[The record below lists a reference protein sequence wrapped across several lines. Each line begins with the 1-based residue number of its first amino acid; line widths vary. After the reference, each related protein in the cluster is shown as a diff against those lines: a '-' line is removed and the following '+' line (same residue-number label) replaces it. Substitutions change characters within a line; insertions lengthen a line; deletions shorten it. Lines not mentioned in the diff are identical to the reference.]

1 MNNRKSHNVTNKFCK
16 AAVSGLSAGS
26 ILLLSHAASAAPGTL
41 ADSPLFLSTNVQP
54 NIFFMIDDSGS
65 MDWEVLLSNEAISA
79 HGGAPNSGNLD
90 FTPNDTAERRELCHA
105 YNVLAYNPARS
116 YTPWRGVDGAGL
128 PYANQTLSAA
138 RTNPFNTG
146 TTNIGSHFYFIWNDA
161 NNDGLYQAGECPT
174 PSVTTNCGG
183 SAGCVN
189 VSALSA
195 AEQTNYANWFS
206 YYRKREYVAK
216 RALSQI
222 VKESSTR
229 MGLATLHNNNGVRTL
244 VSDIDDVSTPID
256 TTAQANKNNLL
267 RNLFRIDSSG
277 GTPLRQS
284 LQAAGNY
291 YEGNSS
297 WGSSP
302 ILPAGQ
308 GGECQQNFTVLMSDG
323 FWNGGDPAVG
333 NADTDSNTAYDSAL
347 GGLYADGAAGI
358 SNTLADVAMH
368 YYERDLDTN
377 MPNNVRVIEGIDN
390 NTAQHMVTYTVAFGI
405 RGNLPDTLN
414 PGDAGF
420 SWPTPVSNTISTIDD
435 VRHAAYNGRGKFL
448 SAGNPQQLIDSM
460 KESIA
465 DIADRTGTAAA
476 VSFNSTSL
484 QTDTKLLK
492 ASFNSDR
499 WSGDVTAF
507 DLILNP
513 VTRSL
518 SLGPIAWEASTDLD
532 VRTADSRNLVTY
544 DGTSGIKF
552 LWDDL
557 TAAQQDDLRT
567 NPLGT
572 MDIEAAGMARLDYIR
587 GKHGCE
593 EDSALT
599 CSYTDS
605 SANTFSSQ
613 ILRERTSRLG
623 DIIHSSPIYV
633 GPPGTRYP
641 ANIETT
647 PYRDFVNTYATRTGM
662 TYVGSNDGMLHA
674 FDDTGVERF
683 AYIPS
688 MLFSTANGE
697 GLHHLTEPGYI
708 HSYYVDLSAN
718 VTDAFVDVGSGTA
731 AWHSI
736 LIGGLRGGGKGLF
749 AIDVTDPAALVTASG
764 VASNVLWEFTHN
776 DLGYTFSDIKVGK
789 MNNGKWAAI
798 FGNGYNSDP
807 SGDGTSKVFIVY
819 LDGSNLSTPIM
830 LETGAGTIANG
841 DCSDPGSDCNG
852 MSTPATVDL
861 NGDGTVDRIYAGD
874 LHGKMWVFDVS
885 SINTV
890 NWRSPYGNSPSYIP
904 LFTACDTTP
913 CTDSNRQPIT
923 SKPAIARHPFIRG
936 VTTLPNLMV
945 FFGTGQ
951 YITPTDSVS
960 TAAQTFY
967 GVWDSGSGNVDP
979 DMLEAQTITDDV
991 SNSIEVRTI
1000 SDNYVDYATQRGWK
1014 IPLPTQ
1020 MERSVTNS
1028 VGFGHLVFFN
1038 TMIPST
1044 TSCAAGGSGWLMA
1057 VDMLNGG
1064 APSFQPIDVNG
1075 DGNFDGLDMVGT
1087 TVSVGTKSSG
1097 IPTES
1102 RFISDKRVTANS
1114 DGSVVFENVQ
1124 PSGPQSPS
1132 RMSWT
1137 GLER

>member
-1 MNNRKSHNVTNKFCK
+1 MNTRKSHNVTNKFRK
-16 AAVSGLSAGS
+16 AAVIGVSAGS
-26 ILLLSHAASAAPGTL
+26 VLLLSHAASAAPGTL

-65 MDWEVLLSNEAISA
+65 MDWEVLMSNEASTA

-90 FTPNDTAERRELCHA
+90 FTPDSATERRELCHA
-105 YNVLAYNPARS
+105 YNVLAYNPSRS
-116 YTPWRGVDGAGL
+116 YTPWRGVDTNGQS
-128 PYANQTLSAA
+128 YADQPLSAA
-138 RTNPFNTG
+138 RREPFNTG
-146 TTNIGSHFYFIWNDA
+146 TSDIRNHFYFIWNDA

-189 VSALSA
+189 VSSLSA

-216 RALSQI
+216 RALGQI
-222 VKESSTR
+222 IKDSSSR
-229 MGLATLHNNNGVRTL
+229 VGLATLHNNNTVRTL
-244 VSDIDDVSTPID
+244 ITDIDDISTPIN
-256 TTAQANKNNLL
+256 TTAQTNKNNLM
-267 RNLFRIDSSG
+267 RNLYRVNSSG

-284 LQAAGNY
+284 LEDVGEY
-291 YEGNSS
+291 YEGNSG

-308 GGECQQNFTVLMSDG
+308 GGECQQNFTILMSDG

-333 NADTDSNTAYDSAL
+333 NTDTDNSTIYD
-347 GGLYADGAAGI
+347 GGLYADGAAGV

-377 MPNNVRVIEGIDN
+377 MPNNVRTIEGIDN
-390 NTAQHMVTYTVAFGI
+390 NSAQHMVTYTVAFGI
-405 RGNLPDTLN
+405 RGTLPDTLN

-420 SWPTPVSNTISTIDD
+420 AWPTPVSNTINTIDD
-435 VRHAAYNGRGKFL
+435 LRHAAYNGRGKFL

-460 KESIA
+460 NESIA

-518 SLGPIAWEASTDLD
+518 SLGPIAWQASTDLD
-532 VRTADSRNLVTY
+532 VRTAASRNLVTY
-544 DGTSGIKF
+544 DGTGGIKF

-557 TAAQQDDLRT
+557 TTAQQNDLRT
-567 NPLGT
+567 NALGT
-572 MDIEAAGMARLDYIR
+572 MDTEAAGMARLDYIR

-593 EDSALT
+593 EDSALS

-605 SANTFSSQ
+605 GANTFSSKV
-613 ILRERTSRLG
+613 LRERSSRLG

-641 ANIETT
+641 ANIEAT

-674 FDDTGVERF
+674 FDATGVERF
-683 AYIPS
+683 AYIPG

-697 GLHHLTEPGYI
+697 GLHHLTEPGYV

-718 VTDAFVDVGSGTA
+718 VTDAFVDTGSGTA

-749 AIDVTDPAALVTASG
+749 AIDVTDPATLVTAGG
-764 VASNVLWEFTHN
+764 VTSNVLWEFTHN

-819 LDGSNLSTPIM
+819 LDGSNLLAPII

-861 NGDGTVDRIYAGD
+861 NGDGSVDRIYAGD

-885 SINTV
+885 SINTT
-890 NWRSPYGNSPSYIP
+890 NWRSAFGNSPSYTP
-904 LFTACDTTP
+904 LFTACNTTP
-913 CTDSNRQPIT
+913 CTASNRQPIT

-967 GVWDSGSGNVDP
+967 GVWDAGSGDLDP
-979 DMLEAQTITDDV
+979 DMLEAQQITDDIT
-991 SNSIEVRTI
+991 NGIEIRTI
-1000 SDNYVDYATQRGWK
+1000 SDNAVDYATQRGWK

-1028 VGFGHLVFFN
+1028 LAFGSLVFFN

-1044 TSCAAGGSGWLMA
+1044 TTCAAGGTGWLMA

-1064 APSFQPIDVNG
+1064 APSFQPIDING
-1075 DGNFDGLDMVGT
+1075 DGNFDGLDMLGT